1 MDHSNGQYCALRKG
15 KTMKSLLLFILS
27 TSIIIFS
34 VSPVWSQDAQIVS
47 NTGGLTSLRGN
58 VEVSAINQ
66 SERLKRVPRDQQ
78 VIDRN
83 YVQQPPLIPH
93 TTRGYQVNLNAN
105 KCLSCHSFKNAG
117 AMGATKI
124 SVTHFQSRD
133 GTTLSDVS
141 PRRYFCLQ
149 CHVTQANAKPLVDNT
164 FTPANSLR

>member
-1 MDHSNGQYCALRKG
+1 MKKLLTAIVAVGLVAL
-15 KTMKSLLLFILS
+15 TAA
-27 TSIIIFS
+27 
-34 VSPVWSQDAQIVS
+34 PVWSDETTELVS
-47 NTGGLTSLRGN
+47 NNGGVSSLRGL
-58 VEVSAINQ
+58 VEISDVNE
-66 SERLKRVPRDQQ
+66 SEPMKRVPRDQQ
-78 VIDRN
+78 PIDRN

-117 AMGATKI
+117 EMGATKI

-149 CHVTQANAKPLVDNT
+149 CHVTQADAKPLVGNT
-164 FTPANSLR
+164 FQPVDSLR